1 MQYALVT
8 GASSGIGREISK
20 ILSKKGYYTVLIG
33 RDEARLNETL
43 QSLDNKGEIYVC
55 DISRI
60 ENIKALH
67 EKYPKAEILVNNA
80 GFGVFGEFIE
90 NDLEKEISMIDT
102 NITALHALT
111 KLYLPQMI
119 QNKRGYILNVA
130 SLAGFMSGPL
140 MASYYATKSYVLR
153 LSRAVSKEIK
163 GKGVSITCLCPGPV
177 DTGFNDVAGVK
188 FALKPLTA
196 EKVAMCG
203 VTKMFKRKFL
213 ALPGITAKFT
223 AFASKFLP
231 DSFLSSCSYAIQ
243 KKKI

>member
-1 MQYALVT
+1 
-8 GASSGIGREISK
+8 
-20 ILSKKGYYTVLIG
+20 
-33 RDEARLNETL
+33 
-43 QSLDNKGEIYVC
+43 
-55 DISRI
+55 
-60 ENIKALH
+60 
-67 EKYPKAEILVNNA
+67 
-80 GFGVFGEFIE
+80 
-90 NDLEKEISMIDT
+90 
-102 NITALHALT
+102 
-111 KLYLPQMI
+111 
-119 QNKRGYILNVA
+119 
-130 SLAGFMSGPL
+130 

-153 LSRAVSKEIK
+153 LIRAVSKEIK

-196 EKVAMCG
+196 EQTARTG
-203 VTKMFKRKFL
+203 IRKMFKRKFL